1 MFCHVQLFETPW
13 TVARQAPLFMEFSKQ
28 ECWSRCLFPYPE
40 DLPKPGLKHRSPTL
54 QADSYHLSHQ
64 GLMSHRER
72 YLNYYE
78 GIHIPW
84 WLKGKESICLHCR
97 SSRKHWLDLWVG
109 KNPWRRAWQ
118 PIPVFLPG
126 ETPGTKEPGRLQ
138 SIGSQRVRHDWS
150 NLAPMH
156 GHTFWKILDLNTFS
170 IFIIYFSEI
179 FIKLK
184 NPK

>member
-13 TVARQAPLFMEFSKQ
+13 TVARQDPLFMEFSKQ
-28 ECWSRCLFPYPE
+28 ECWSGCLFPYPE
-40 DLPKPGLKHRSPTL
+40 DLPKPGLKHRSLTL

-64 GLMSHRER
+64 GLMSHWER

-78 GIHIPW
+78 GTHIPW

-97 SSRKHWLDLWVG
+97 SHRGHRLDPWVG

-156 GHTFWKILDLNTFS
+156 GHRFWKILDLNTFT

-179 FIKLK
+179 FINLK

>member
-1 MFCHVQLFETPW
+1 MSNSLRPHGLSP
-13 TVARQAPLFMEFSKQ
+13 ARLLCSWNSPSKNAGVGVYSWILQARMLEWVSI
-28 ECWSRCLFPYPE
+28 PYPE
-40 DLPKPGLKHRSPTL
+40 DLPKPGLKHRSLTL

-64 GLMSHRER
+64 GLMSHWER

-78 GIHIPW
+78 GTHIPW

-97 SSRKHWLDLWVG
+97 SHRGHRLDPWVG

-138 SIGSQRVRHDWS
+138 SIGSQRVRHD
-150 NLAPMH
+150 
-156 GHTFWKILDLNTFS
+156 
-170 IFIIYFSEI
+170 
-179 FIKLK
+179 
-184 NPK
+184 